1 VEACVIRRLA
11 IMAAVVAALGV
22 LAPARVGAWGGG
34 GHRLILERAIDSL
47 PAPLRAAFDLERATL
62 LAHASDPDLWRVAG
76 FEDEAPRHF
85 LDIDAYGPPPF
96 SALPRDLG
104 AAIEKYGP
112 ETVTKNGLLPWR
124 AAEMR
129 GRLVRAFE
137 AHAAG
142 QRYGRS
148 NAVYLTAVLAHYVA
162 DAYQP
167 FHAVLNYDGQ
177 LTNQHGIH
185 ARFEDELPT
194 RFAARLTYAPKPPVA
209 LSETRDT
216 VFEAL
221 ASGAGL
227 TDGVLAADRRAADGR
242 AEYDD
247 GYYEAFFAA
256 VQPVLERRTSEA
268 VTAVAGVILGAWEQA
283 GRPDLSAPLPRPVQK
298 IRGRGAR

>member
-1 VEACVIRRLA
+1 MIRRLTF
-11 IMAAVVAALGV
+11 IVAVVAALGV
-22 LAPARVGAWGGG
+22 VASVQVGAWGGG
-34 GHRLILERAIDSL
+34 GHRLILERAIALL
-47 PAPLRAAFDLERATL
+47 PAPLRAALDSERTAL

-142 QRYGRS
+142 QRYGLG

-209 LSETRDT
+209 IAETRDA

-221 ASGAGL
+221 ASGAVL
-227 TDGVLAADRRAADGR
+227 TDGLLAADRRAADGR

-283 GRPDLSAPLPRPVQK
+283 GRPDLSTPLPRPVQK
-298 IRGRGAR
+298 IRGRVGR

>member
-1 VEACVIRRLA
+1 MTRRLA
-11 IMAAVVAALGV
+11 AAVAVVAVVGIAGPVRL
-22 LAPARVGAWGGG
+22 GAWGAG
-34 GHRLILERAIDSL
+34 GHRLILERAIDLL
-47 PAPLRAAFDLERATL
+47 PPEPRSAFDAERTTL
-62 LAHASDPDLWRVAG
+62 LTHASDPDLWRVVG
-76 FEDEAPRHF
+76 FEEEAPRHF

-137 AHAAG
+137 AHASG
-142 QRYGRS
+142 QRYGLG

-162 DAYQP
+162 DAHQP

-177 LTNQHGIH
+177 LTNQYGIH
-185 ARFEDELPT
+185 ARFEDDLPT
-194 RFAARLTYAPKPPVA
+194 RFAARLTYSPAAPKPI
-209 LSETRDT
+209 LDTRDT
-216 VFEAL
+216 VFDAL
-221 ASGAGL
+221 ASGATLVEGL
-227 TDGVLAADRRAADGR
+227 LAADRRAAEGR

-256 VQPVLERRTSEA
+256 TQPVLERRTSEA
-268 VTAVAGVILGAWEQA
+268 ITAVAGVILGAWEQA
-283 GRPDLSAPLPRPVQK
+283 GRPDLTTPLPRSVQK

>member
-1 VEACVIRRLA
+1 MRRLA
-11 IMAAVVAALGV
+11 AAGAAAVILGWISAAS
-22 LAPARVGAWGGG
+22 VGAWGGG
-34 GHRLILERAIDSL
+34 GHRLILDRAIQLL
-47 PAPLRAAFDLERATL
+47 PAGLRAAFDAERDTL
-62 LAHASDPDLWRVAG
+62 LSHASDPDLWRVAG

-96 SALPRDLG
+96 AALPRDLG
-104 AAIEKYGP
+104 AAIERYGP

-137 AHAAG
+137 AHRNG
-142 QRYGRS
+142 QRYGLG

-162 DAYQP
+162 DAHQP

-177 LTNQHGIH
+177 LTGQQGIH

-194 RFAARLTYAPKPPVA
+194 RFASRLRYAPSAPRPIVEA
-209 LSETRDT
+209 RDA

-221 ASGAGL
+221 TSGAGL
-227 TDGVLAADRRAADGR
+227 TEGLLEADRRAAQGR
-242 AEYDD
+242 TEYDD
-247 GYYEAFFAA
+247 AYYEAFFAA
-256 VQPVLERRTSEA
+256 AQPVLERRTSEA
-268 VTAVAGVILGAWEQA
+268 ITAVAGVILGAWEQA
-283 GRPDLSAPLPRPVQK
+283 GRPDVSKPIPRPVQK